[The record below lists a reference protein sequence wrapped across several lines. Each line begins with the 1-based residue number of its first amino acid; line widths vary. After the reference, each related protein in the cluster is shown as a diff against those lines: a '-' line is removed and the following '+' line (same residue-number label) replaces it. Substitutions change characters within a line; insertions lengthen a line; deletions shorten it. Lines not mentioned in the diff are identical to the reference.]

1 MVQSRLPGPI
11 GLDGLLSENGLN
23 PQTGG
28 RGLDLPAA
36 KGGALPGGLE
46 HTLWQKQSDV
56 PVTDPAIKSSPSSAL
71 IVIGTGH
78 DHIKEGVKF
87 TSNHHFD
94 KAAQTT
100 FAPYLTKAKVTV
112 KHVSSAKE
120 MKQVIAGG
128 TWDVVIY
135 FGHGVENARALAP
148 NETGTHLKEEEL
160 VAALRTAKVKRV
172 VLAGCKSAATGLAR
186 SLSKQLPG
194 TDVYG
199 NAEGLDAEWVQEGDS
214 NNNVTTNKF
223 QFTQSFVRYKDGFQV
238 DVKTGTKLTRRLAE
252 RGDPIVDDPTAS
264 PLDEP
269 TVPQP

>member
-11 GLDGLLSENGLN
+11 GLDGLLFENGLHH
-23 PQTGG
+23 QAGV
-28 RGLDLPAA
+28 RGLDLPAS

-56 PVTDPAIKSSPSSAL
+56 PSSTPAVKSSTPSAL

-78 DHIKEGVKF
+78 DHIKKGVRLK
-87 TSNHHFD
+87 SDDYFD
-94 KAAQTT
+94 RAAQTT
-100 FAPYLTKAKVTV
+100 FAPYLNGAKVTV

-120 MKQVIAGG
+120 LKQVIAGG

-148 NETGTHLKEEEL
+148 NETGAHLKEEEL
-160 VAALRTAKVKRV
+160 VAALKAAKTKQV

-186 SLSKQLPG
+186 ALSSQLPG
-194 TDVYG
+194 TNVYG
-199 NAEGLDAEWVQEGDS
+199 NSEGLDADWVQKGDAKG
-214 NNNVTTNKF
+214 NITTNEF
-223 QFTQSFVRYKDGFQV
+223 QFKQSFVRYKDGLQV
-238 DVKTGTKLTRRLAE
+238 DVKTGIKLARRLAE
-252 RGDPIVDDPTAS
+252 RGDRIVDDPTAS

-269 TVPQP
+269 TVPQ